1 MTMRAQPAV
10 AHHTAQVNEIDLHYV
25 TAGSGPPVFLLHGF
39 PEFWYAW
46 RHQIPVL
53 SERFTIVAPDLR
65 GYGYS
70 QKPATGYD
78 KRTMATDIR
87 ELARHL
93 GFERIALV
101 GHDRGARVGLR
112 FARDYP
118 EMLDRLAVLDNIPT
132 KVIFDTMD
140 ATSARLQWWFLFQQV
155 EHLPEALI
163 AGREGLWLRHFL
175 ISWAKDPQLFTPEEL
190 VEYERAYREP
200 GAITGACND
209 YRAGQQDVAQ
219 DNEDADQRL
228 SCPVLALWGADFEAV
243 GQLFDVAAVW
253 REVAEDLTAAAIPDC
268 AHLPH
273 EERPDDVNRH
283 LLEFLEPW
291 QKGAS

>member
-1 MTMRAQPAV
+1 MTMRLQPAV

-39 PEFWYAW
+39 PKFWYAW
-46 RHQIPVL
+46 RHQIPAL
-53 SERFTIVAPDLR
+53 SERFTVVAPDLR

-112 FARDYP
+112 FARDFP

-175 ISWAKDPQLFTPEEL
+175 ISWAKDPQLFTPGEL
-190 VEYERAYREP
+190 AEYERAYREP

-219 DNEDADQRL
+219 DNEDAGQRL

-253 REVAEDLTAAAIPDC
+253 REVAENLTAAAIPDC

-273 EERPDDVNRH
+273 EERPDEVNRH

-291 QKGAS
+291 QKGAP

>member
-1 MTMRAQPAV
+1 MTSAGEPL
-10 AHHTAQVNEIDLHYV
+10 AHHTGQINGIDLHWV
-25 TAGSGPPVFLLHGF
+25 TAGGGPPVYLLHGF

-53 SERFTIVAPDLR
+53 SERFTVLAPDLR

-70 QKPATGYD
+70 AKPPTGYD
-78 KRTMATDIR
+78 KRTMAADIR

-93 GFERIALV
+93 GHERIALV

-112 FARDYP
+112 FARDHP
-118 EMLDRLAVLDNIPT
+118 EMTDRLAVLDNVPT
-132 KVIFDTMD
+132 KTIFDTMD
-140 ATSARLQWWFLFQQV
+140 ASAARLQWWFLFQQV

-163 AGREGLWLRHFL
+163 AGRECTWLRHFL
-175 ISWAKDPQLFTPEEL
+175 VSWTKNPQLFTSEEL
-190 VEYERAYREP
+190 AVYERAYRQP

-209 YRAGQQDVAQ
+209 YRAAQEDVAQ
-219 DNEDADQRL
+219 DREDADVKLRM
-228 SCPVLALWGADFEAV
+228 PVLALWGADFEAV
-243 GQLFDVAAVW
+243 GRLFEVESVW
-253 REVAEDLTAAAIPDC
+253 REIAEDVRAVALEGC

-273 EERPDDVNRH
+273 EERPQEVSRQ

-291 QKGAS
+291 LDS